1 MPVLVTCK
9 FDKDPIN
16 NERARHHFPIIVYEK
31 FFQCSRACNTEANDP
46 ILLEFEFI

>member
-16 NERARHHFPIIVYEK
+16 NEDSSVK
-31 FFQCSRACNTEANDP
+31 T
-46 ILLEFEFI
+46 LLSHYSLQNFASAQEHVTLK